1 MAPKGFFKKTALKRR
16 NRFKKSTAAKVRTLA
31 KVVRTIMPEVKYSDM
46 FSVSQYFQNTPTSA
60 YVIQPLSNITQGDSD
75 VNNRIGDTIHL
86 KYMRIKGSFIN
97 NDTIPLNCRIIVVK
111 VKQNIESLLTGAS
124 VGNAI
129 MESAYSTTVNAVEAP
144 YDNDNSG
151 GIVKLADRRYV
162 INPSVSAGNAATVW
176 PQVRP
181 FSMNIKLNCKS
192 EFLQGGTTSTKNG
205 IFIFFISSGYS
216 AYQYCTY
223 VIRTTYLDS

>member
-1 MAPKGFFKKTALKRR
+1 MAGFFKKTLLKRR

-46 FSVSQYFQNTPTSA
+46 YATAQYFQNTPTSA
-60 YVIQPLSNITQGDSD
+60 YVIQPLTNITQGYAD
-75 VNNRIGDTIHL
+75 VNERVGDTIHL
-86 KYMRIKGSFIN
+86 KYMKIKGSLIN
-97 NDTIPLNCRIIVVK
+97 NDTNPLNCRIIVVK
-111 VKQNIESLLTGAS
+111 VKQNIETLINSANA
-124 VGNAI
+124 GNAI
-129 MESAYSTTVNAVEAP
+129 MESAYSTTINAVEAP

-151 GIVKLADRRYV
+151 GIVKLADRRFV
-162 INPSVSAGNAATVW
+162 LNPSVSAGNAATVW

-192 EFLQGGTTSTKNG
+192 EFLQGGTSSTKNG
-205 IFIFFISSGYS
+205 IFIFFISTGYS
-216 AYQYCTY
+216 ANQFCTY